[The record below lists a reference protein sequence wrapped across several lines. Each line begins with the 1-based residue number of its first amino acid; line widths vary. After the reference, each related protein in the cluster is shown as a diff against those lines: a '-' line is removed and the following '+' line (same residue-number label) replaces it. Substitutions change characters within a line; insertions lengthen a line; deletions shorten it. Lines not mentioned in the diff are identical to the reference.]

1 MKQSEIYGL
10 IGSILTCVLIFLLLW
25 FLYMNVE
32 VPEEEEGIMVSIGN
46 ADAGGGWQ
54 ESQMSESTPVAP
66 PPTPTMPSQNDLMTQ
81 EDESLALAEQ
91 RKQEARKKAAE
102 EAERIRKQKEEEAR
116 IAAEKAAREAALAE
130 QRRQEQE
137 KIDKANKLGGL
148 FGNNTSGNGSG
159 NTTGNQ
165 YEGNPLGKGT
175 SGGNSYSVNGRYP
188 KRKGDI
194 VLPSDNSNIE
204 GTVIVTI
211 RVNATG
217 RVISANVT
225 GGNISTPQVRE
236 AARQA
241 ALKTVFSEGKDEVT
255 GIITFNFKLN

>member
-32 VPEEEEGIMVSIGN
+32 VPDEEEGIMVSIGN

-175 SGGNSYSVNGRYP
+175 SGGHSYSVNGRYP
-188 KRKGDI
+188 KGEI
-194 VLPSDNSNIE
+194 VTPSDNSNIE

-241 ALKTVFSEGKDEVT
+241 ALKTVFTEGKDEVT
-255 GIITFNFKLN
+255 GIITFNFKLKN

>member
-10 IGSILTCVLIFLLLW
+10 IGSILTCVLMFLLLW

-32 VPEEEEGIMVSIGN
+32 TPQEDEGIMVSIGN
-46 ADAGGGWQ
+46 AEAGGGWQ
-54 ESQMSESTPVAP
+54 EEQMNQSTPVAP
-66 PPTPTMPSQNDLMTQ
+66 PPTPAAPSQNDLMMQ
-81 EDESLALAEQ
+81 DDESLALAEQ

-102 EAERIRKQKEEEAR
+102 EAERIRRQKEEEAR

-130 QRRQEQE
+130 QRRLEQE

-148 FGNNTSGNGSG
+148 FGNNTTGSGSG
-159 NTTGNQ
+159 NTTGTQ
-165 YEGNPLGKGT
+165 FEGNPLGKGT
-175 SGGNSYSVNGRYP
+175 SGGNSWSVYGRNL
-188 KRKGDI
+188 KGNI
-194 VLPSDNSNIE
+194 VKPSYNSNIE

-225 GGNISTPQVRE
+225 GGTISDAQLRE

-241 ALKTVFSEGKDEVT
+241 ALKTMFSGGKDEVT

>member
-10 IGSILTCVLIFLLLW
+10 IGSILTCVLMFLLLW

-32 VPEEEEGIMVSIGN
+32 TPQEDEGIMVSIGN
-46 ADAGGGWQ
+46 AEAGGGWQ
-54 ESQMSESTPVAP
+54 EEQMNQSTPVAP
-66 PPTPTMPSQNDLMTQ
+66 PPTPAAPSQNDLMTQ
-81 EDESLALAEQ
+81 DDESLALAEQ

-130 QRRQEQE
+130 QRRLEQE
-137 KIDKANKLGGL
+137 KIDKANKMGGL
-148 FGNNTSGNGSG
+148 FGNNSTGSGSG
-159 NTTGNQ
+159 NTTGTQ
-165 YEGNPLGKGT
+165 FEGNPLGKGT
-175 SGGNSYSVNGRYP
+175 SGGNSWSVYGRNL
-188 KRKGDI
+188 KGNI
-194 VLPSDNSNIE
+194 VKPSYNSNIE

-225 GGNISTPQVRE
+225 GGTISDAQLRE

-241 ALKTVFSEGKDEVT
+241 ALKTMFSEGKDEVT

>member
-32 VPEEEEGIMVSIGN
+32 IPEEEEGIMVSIGN

-130 QRRQEQE
+130 QRPQEQE

-175 SGGNSYSVNGRYP
+175 SGGNSWSVNGRNL
-188 KRKGDI
+188 KGNI
-194 VLPSDNSNIE
+194 VKPSYNSNVE
-204 GTVIVTI
+204 GSVVVTI

-225 GGNISTPQVRE
+225 GGTISDSQLRE

>member
-32 VPEEEEGIMVSIGN
+32 TPEEEEGIMVSIGN

-81 EDESLALAEQ
+81 DDESLALAEQ

-148 FGNNTSGNGSG
+148 FGNNSSGNGSG
-159 NTTGNQ
+159 NSTGNQ
-165 YEGNPLGKGT
+165 FEGNPLGKGT
-175 SGGNSYSVNGRYP
+175 SGGNSWSVNGRNL
-188 KRKGDI
+188 KGNI
-194 VLPSDNSNIE
+194 VKPSYNSNIE
-204 GTVIVTI
+204 GSVIVTI
-211 RVNATG
+211 RVNASG

-225 GGNISTPQVRE
+225 GGTISDPQLRE

-255 GIITFNFKLN
+255 GVITFNFKLN

>member
-32 VPEEEEGIMVSIGN
+32 IPEEEEGIMVSIGN

-137 KIDKANKLGGL
+137 KIDKANKFGDL

-175 SGGNSYSVNGRYP
+175 SGGHSCSVNGRNL
-188 KRKGDI
+188 KGTL
-194 VLPSDNSNIE
+194 VAPSDNSNIE

-241 ALKTVFSEGKDEVT
+241 ALKNVFSEGKDEVT
-255 GIITFNFKLN
+255 GIITYNFKLTN